1 MARKKIQY
9 SIIEQIQLRLPKE
22 IIVNAIDFLKTNEQD
37 NSVIKDE
44 NGNVVVT
51 DEKVD
56 KLLNEKTNE
65 LFLSFCNDNTI
76 PSNTTQDEKLF
87 YKNEILSIL
96 EKRLLVM

>member
-22 IIVNAIDFLKTNEQD
+22 VIVNAIDFLKTNEQD

-44 NGNVVVT
+44 NGNVIVT

-76 PSNTTQDEKLF
+76 PANTTQDEKLF
-87 YKNEILSIL
+87 YRNEILSIL

>member
-44 NGNVVVT
+44 NGNVIVT

-87 YKNEILSIL
+87 YRNEILSIL